1 MLRFCFCV
9 SFINNINFQT
19 KGKANVMVEI
29 ELVSL
34 ILLISTISQILLRY
48 FFTGK
53 FTDPYERSESYKR
66 ALIIFSL
73 IFLLFIGS
81 FLVLYYFDKIFFSF
95 KWLLIFFFSIV
106 TFFHIYFERKYRGI
120 KEEYMISVS
129 SLIIFLILVFI
140 VL

>member
-1 MLRFCFCV
+1 MLRFGFCV

-106 TFFHIYFERKYRGI
+106 TFFHIYI
-120 KEEYMISVS
+120 LKENIAA
-129 SLIIFLILVFI
+129 LKKNI
-140 VL
+140 